1 MRMLDLGFLFQLTC
15 ALGSLCAPRE
25 NVSGTITYVS
35 LRKCTPRFEN
45 TCSVRKCIVAYLVG
59 TLFQVELSVSSTLQ
73 QRNSLVKFSKV
84 NLIRPRAFAVRAL
97 LRIARR
103 RSGPQGASSP
113 SLCLLRLT
121 AVPSLALW
129 LESGLHR
136 TRYAINAVSS
146 VVPCIFLCHALL
158 ESPRGD
164 NTNKHHMSPPFLFD
178 RTIAWIVLARVD
190 F

>member
-1 MRMLDLGFLFQLTC
+1 MVFVCQK
-15 ALGSLCAPRE
+15 
-25 NVSGTITYVS
+25 NVSQKY
-35 LRKCTPRFEN
+35 

-121 AVPSLALW
+121 AVLLLFFSVLADFADALSLLRE
-129 LESGLHR
+129 L
-136 TRYAINAVSS
+136 AVSHF
-146 VVPCIFLCHALL
+146 C
-158 ESPRGD
+158 
-164 NTNKHHMSPPFLFD
+164 
-178 RTIAWIVLARVD
+178 
-190 F
+190 